1 MITNLLI
8 KIFFKKDELGKLTA
22 QTRKKYGTFASIIG
36 IIINILLSL
45 LKLSVGLFTF
55 SVAIIA
61 DALNNLSDAG
71 ASFISM
77 ISFKLASKPAD
88 RDHPFGHARLEYV
101 ASMIVSF
108 LIMLVG
114 FELLIDSF
122 KAIVGLKEITMPD
135 FGIFPLILIGISII
149 GKLWLSLFY
158 NKIAKKIDSKVIK
171 AASVDSLTDC
181 ISTTAVLIS
190 SIIVKV
196 TDFALLDS
204 IVGLVVAVLIII
216 AGAKILNETKN
227 SILGEAPVKET
238 VEEIN
243 QIVSEEPLVIGV
255 HDLLVHNYG
264 PGKTIASFHAE
275 VDGSN
280 DIFMLHDAI
289 DNLEKRISQQMN
301 IQCTIHLDPITT
313 DDEKINELKDI
324 ANNAIKKIDTRI
336 GLHDFRAVIGE
347 THTNIIF
354 DIEVPFEIKE
364 SPAAITQK
372 IEYEVQKK
380 MSNCFCVITVDRC

>member
-238 VEEIN
+238 VEETSIF
-243 QIVSEEPLVIGV
+243 EEIE
-255 HDLLVHNYG
+255 DL
-264 PGKTIASFHAE
+264 
-275 VDGSN
+275 D
-280 DIFMLHDAI
+280 
-289 DNLEKRISQQMN
+289 
-301 IQCTIHLDPITT
+301 
-313 DDEKINELKDI
+313 
-324 ANNAIKKIDTRI
+324 
-336 GLHDFRAVIGE
+336 
-347 THTNIIF
+347 
-354 DIEVPFEIKE
+354 
-364 SPAAITQK
+364 
-372 IEYEVQKK
+372 
-380 MSNCFCVITVDRC
+380 

>member
-114 FELLIDSF
+114 FELCFS
-122 KAIVGLKEITMPD
+122 GTS
-135 FGIFPLILIGISII
+135 GSY
-149 GKLWLSLFY
+149 S
-158 NKIAKKIDSKVIK
+158 
-171 AASVDSLTDC
+171 
-181 ISTTAVLIS
+181 ST
-190 SIIVKV
+190 
-196 TDFALLDS
+196 
-204 IVGLVVAVLIII
+204 
-216 AGAKILNETKN
+216 ET
-227 SILGEAPVKET
+227 
-238 VEEIN
+238 
-243 QIVSEEPLVIGV
+243 
-255 HDLLVHNYG
+255 
-264 PGKTIASFHAE
+264 
-275 VDGSN
+275 
-280 DIFMLHDAI
+280 
-289 DNLEKRISQQMN
+289 
-301 IQCTIHLDPITT
+301 
-313 DDEKINELKDI
+313 
-324 ANNAIKKIDTRI
+324 
-336 GLHDFRAVIGE
+336 
-347 THTNIIF
+347 
-354 DIEVPFEIKE
+354 
-364 SPAAITQK
+364 
-372 IEYEVQKK
+372 
-380 MSNCFCVITVDRC
+380 